1 MDKELGFSKTI
12 VRIEVNEYTTGV
24 EVVSIEKTRDI
35 EISEGF

>member
-12 VRIEVNEYTTGV
+12 VRIEVNEYTTDV